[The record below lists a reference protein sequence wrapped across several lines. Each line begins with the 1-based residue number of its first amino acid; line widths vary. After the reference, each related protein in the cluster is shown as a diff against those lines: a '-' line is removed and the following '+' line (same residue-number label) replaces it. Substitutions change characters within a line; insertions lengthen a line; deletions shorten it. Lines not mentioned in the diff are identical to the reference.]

1 MPGSRPSFPVSS
13 EPSLRRLGVGASSG
27 GGGGGDRLLRAQVV
41 VGLCAL
47 LVVIAIPLYFMRRPA
62 GSTSGAPPASSS
74 ASLAASAL
82 PIFTIDAGTTEDRVR
97 LGAVQRVKCSASPA
111 AKGQEGALCDK
122 LPFFEEALA
131 KSIRDNTDC
140 APKTGKEGSINFVM
154 SLDFD
159 KKRISVFAGQSG
171 EWRGPQAKRTTQC
184 VSRSL
189 PPAEWDKIQHQFR
202 YYLVAILATYPVP
215 PPSDGPPTFE

>member
-27 GGGGGDRLLRAQVV
+27 GGGGDRPLRAQVV
-41 VGLCAL
+41 VALCAA

-62 GSTSGAPPASSS
+62 GLASSAPAASSS
-74 ASLAASAL
+74 AALAASQL
-82 PIFTIDAGTTEDRVR
+82 PIFAIDAGKTEDRVR
-97 LGAVQRVKCSASPA
+97 LGALQRVKCSASPT

-122 LPFFEEALA
+122 LPFFEDALA
-131 KSIRDNTDC
+131 KAIKDNVDC
-140 APKTGKEGSINFVM
+140 APKTGKEGSINFAM

-159 KKRISVFAGQSG
+159 KKRISVFPGQSG

-189 PPAEWDKIQHQFR
+189 PPAEWDKVQHQYR
-202 YYLVAILATYPVP
+202 YYLFAILATYPVP
-215 PPSDGPPTFE
+215 PPSESPPEFE